1 MASSTRIANRYA
13 SALMNQAKA
22 DGTLET
28 VSKDFQVIM
37 NAVNASDEFV
47 AVLNSPVIRHIA
59 KVSIF
64 KEMFASNISQLMMNF
79 LILLAEKHRES
90 IIPDI
95 FSSFTDLYN
104 EEKKLVPV
112 RFTSAV
118 EIDEALRNKLI
129 ESIAKRT
136 GKTVLPT
143 FSVDPALK
151 GGVTIRIA
159 DTMIDASLR
168 HQLDILYT
176 ELTGS
181 ATHSMA

>member
-47 AVLNSPVIRHIA
+47 ALLNSPVIRHNA

-64 KEMFASNISQLMMNF
+64 KEMFSSSISQLMMNF

-104 EEKKLVPV
+104 HEKKLIPV
-112 RFTSAV
+112 QFTSAV

-129 ESIAKRT
+129 DSISKKT
-136 GKTVLPT
+136 GKSVLPT
-143 FSVDPALK
+143 FSIDSSLK
-151 GGVTIRIA
+151 GGITIRIA

-168 HQLDILYT
+168 HQLDILYR

-181 ATHSMA
+181 SAHSMA

>member
-1 MASSTRIANRYA
+1 
-13 SALMNQAKA
+13 
-22 DGTLET
+22 
-28 VSKDFQVIM
+28 M

-47 AVLNSPVIRHIA
+47 ALLNSPVIRHIA